1 MADQAEMMTSATG
14 YEDKPL
20 RKQYTLFFGVA
31 AQFCYVGAQVGI
43 ASFFINYFAEAHP
56 NLNTTD
62 AHHQGANYYA
72 IAQALF
78 AVGRFSA
85 AGFMYFGIK
94 PRMVLLA
101 YQTLIM
107 IFLAASIGVNTGSA
121 TTPNWGGLAL
131 LMVVLFFESCIFPII
146 FALTLRGLGRHT
158 KRGASFLVAS
168 VSGGA
173 VVPVIL
179 GNVADVIGTQRAMV
193 VPLAFFLIAW
203 AYPIYLNIYKRHELD
218 AYTDSKVGTSE
229 EGTVDFDSIVANK
242 DIEAARFE
250 HKA

>member
-1 MADQAEMMTSATG
+1 MADQAEMMGSQTG
-14 YEDKPL
+14 YVDKPL
-20 RKQYTLFFGVA
+20 RKQYTLFWGVA

-43 ASFFINYFAEAHP
+43 ASFFINYFTQAHP
-56 NLNTTD
+56 NLSVTE

-107 IFLAASIGVNTGSA
+107 IFLAAAIGVDTGSA

-131 LMVVLFFESCIFPII
+131 LMVVLFFEVSFNPGLVFHPII
-146 FALTLRGLGRHT
+146 
-158 KRGASFLVAS
+158 
-168 VSGGA
+168 
-173 VVPVIL
+173 P
-179 GNVADVIGTQRAMV
+179 
-193 VPLAFFLIAW
+193 
-203 AYPIYLNIYKRHELD
+203 
-218 AYTDSKVGTSE
+218 
-229 EGTVDFDSIVANK
+229 
-242 DIEAARFE
+242 
-250 HKA
+250 